1 MQEGKNNH
9 GGSRKDAGHP
19 PQFHLKEP
27 DIENSTLIMVAVPN
41 ELWKQF
47 QEATH
52 PKVAESNDEFKMLA
66 ALLMVDRLRAYI
78 EAKQKR
84 KAKNAKATRH

>member
-1 MQEGKNNH
+1 MKSDSPNH
-9 GGSRKDAGHP
+9 GGPRKGAGHP

-27 DIENSTLIMVAVPN
+27 DIENSTLVMVMVPN

-47 QEATH
+47 QDATH
-52 PKVAESNDEFKMLA
+52 PAVAETEEHFKMLA

-78 EAKQKR
+78 DAKQKR
-84 KAKNAKATRH
+84 KAKKEV